1 LIHFNHQTTAY
12 FKLVEIARRLQDIFH
27 LSAMG
32 RIVMKE
38 ILACCAALLCVAMSA
53 ANADETKEKSAA
65 FPGDLGR
72 PFDGLP
78 LPTGPTRRPPWP
90 SRPPPARGPGVEL
103 ALQAAQEAVAAC
115 AGSHVGV
122 AIIDSAGTPKLY
134 YVPDGTAGFHA
145 YTGFR
150 KAYTALTFKMPTS
163 QLGALSKTDAVVAAK
178 ITADTNLL
186 SFAGGVPIKVGDEV
200 IGAIGVSGAEPST
213 IDEKCANAGLEKI
226 KDHLK

>member
-1 LIHFNHQTTAY
+1 MKAMFVCYLVALAVVGSTAT
-12 FKLVEIARRLQDIFH
+12 
-27 LSAMG
+27 
-32 RIVMKE
+32 
-38 ILACCAALLCVAMSA
+38 
-53 ANADETKEKSAA
+53 ADEVKERSAA

-78 LPTGPTRRPPWP
+78 LPTGPSRRPPWP
-90 SRPPPARGPGVEL
+90 SRPAPARAPSVDV
-103 ALQAAQEAVAAC
+103 ALQAAQAAVAAC
-115 AGSHVGV
+115 TGSHVGV

-163 QLGALSKTDAVVAAK
+163 QVGELSKTDPAIAAK

-186 SFAGGVPIKVGDEV
+186 SFAGGLPIKVGDDI
-200 IGAIGVSGAEPST
+200 IGAIGVSGAEPSA
-213 IDEKCANAGLEKI
+213 IDEKCANAGLEKVQTL
-226 KDHLK
+226 LK

>member
-1 LIHFNHQTTAY
+1 
-12 FKLVEIARRLQDIFH
+12 
-27 LSAMG
+27 
-32 RIVMKE
+32 MKE
-38 ILACCAALLCVAMSA
+38 LGVCCLAIFFAAMSA
-53 ANADETKEKSAA
+53 ATADETKERSAV

-78 LPTGPTRRPPWP
+78 LPTGPARRPPWP
-90 SRPPPARGPGVEL
+90 YRPPPARGPGVDL

-134 YVPDGTAGFHA
+134 YIPDGTAGFHA

-163 QLGALSKTDAVVAAK
+163 QVGALSKTDATVAARV
-178 ITADTNLL
+178 TADTNLL
-186 SFAGGVPIKVGDEV
+186 SFAGGVPIKVGEEV
-200 IGAIGVSGAEPST
+200 IGAIGVSGAEPSAV
-213 IDEKCANAGLEKI
+213 DEKCANAGLDKV
-226 KDHLK
+226 KDLLK

>member
-1 LIHFNHQTTAY
+1 MKNTRLWCLAA
-12 FKLVEIARRLQDIFH
+12 LVVA
-27 LSAMG
+27 LSAAG
-32 RIVMKE
+32 
-38 ILACCAALLCVAMSA
+38 
-53 ANADETKEKSAA
+53 ADETRDKSAV

-78 LPTGPTRRPPWP
+78 LPNGPARRPPWP
-90 SRPPPARGPGVEL
+90 SRPPPARALAVEL

-122 AIIDSAGTPKLY
+122 AIIDAAGTPKLY

-150 KAYTALTFKMPTS
+150 KAYTALTFGMPTS
-163 QLGALSKTDAVVAAK
+163 EVGALSKTDATVAAK
-178 ITADTNLL
+178 ITADTNFL
-186 SFAGGVPIKVGDEV
+186 SFAGGIPIRVGGEI
-200 IGAIGVSGAEPST
+200 IGAIGVSGAEPSA

-226 KDHLK
+226 KALAK

>member
-1 LIHFNHQTTAY
+1 MKKTRLWYLAV
-12 FKLVEIARRLQDIFH
+12 LV
-27 LSAMG
+27 
-32 RIVMKE
+32 V
-38 ILACCAALLCVAMSA
+38 AASGAG
-53 ANADETKEKSAA
+53 ADETREKSAA

-78 LPTGPTRRPPWP
+78 LPNGPGRRPPWP
-90 SRPPPARGPGVEL
+90 SRPAPARALAVEL

-122 AIIDSAGTPKLY
+122 AIIDAAGTPKLY
-134 YVPDGTAGFHA
+134 YIPDGTAGFHA

-163 QLGALSKTDAVVAAK
+163 EVGALSKRDAAIAAK
-178 ITADTNLL
+178 ITADTDFL
-186 SFAGGVPIKVGDEV
+186 SFAGGIPIRVGDEI
-200 IGAIGVSGAEPST
+200 IGAIGVSGGEPSS

-226 KDHLK
+226 KALVK

>member
-1 LIHFNHQTTAY
+1 MRAI
-12 FKLVEIARRLQDIFH
+12 LVCYLVA
-27 LSAMG
+27 
-32 RIVMKE
+32 
-38 ILACCAALLCVAMSA
+38 LAVAASA
-53 ANADETKEKSAA
+53 AAADEVKEKSAV

-78 LPTGPTRRPPWP
+78 LPTGPSRRPPWP
-90 SRPPPARGPGVEL
+90 SRPAPARGPSVDL
-103 ALQAAQEAVAAC
+103 ALQAAQAAVAAC

-163 QLGALSKTDAVVAAK
+163 QVGSLSKTDSVVAAK
-178 ITADTNLL
+178 ITADTNFL
-186 SFAGGVPIKVGDEV
+186 SFAGGVPIKVGEEI
-200 IGAIGVSGAEPST
+200 IGAIGVSGAEPSS
-213 IDEKCANAGLEKI
+213 IDEECANAGLEKV
-226 KDHLK
+226 KALLK

>member
-1 LIHFNHQTTAY
+1 MKKTRLWCSAT
-12 FKLVEIARRLQDIFH
+12 LVAA
-27 LSAMG
+27 LSA
-32 RIVMKE
+32 
-38 ILACCAALLCVAMSA
+38 AS
-53 ANADETKEKSAA
+53 ADETTDKSAV

-78 LPTGPTRRPPWP
+78 LPNGPARRPPWP
-90 SRPPPARGPGVEL
+90 SRPPPARALAVEL

-122 AIIDSAGTPKLY
+122 AIIDAAGTPKLY

-163 QLGALSKTDAVVAAK
+163 EVGALSKTDATVAAK
-178 ITADTNLL
+178 ITADTNFL
-186 SFAGGVPIKVGDEV
+186 SFAGGVPIRVGDEI
-200 IGAIGVSGAEPST
+200 IGAIGVSGAEPSA

-226 KDHLK
+226 KAPAK

>member
-1 LIHFNHQTTAY
+1 MKKTRLWCLAV
-12 FKLVEIARRLQDIFH
+12 LV
-27 LSAMG
+27 
-32 RIVMKE
+32 
-38 ILACCAALLCVAMSA
+38 VATSGA
-53 ANADETKEKSAA
+53 GADETREKSAA

-78 LPTGPTRRPPWP
+78 LPDGPGRRPPWP
-90 SRPPPARGPGVEL
+90 SRPAPARALAVEL

-122 AIIDSAGTPKLY
+122 AVIDAAGTPKLY
-134 YVPDGTAGFHA
+134 YIPDGTAGFHA

-163 QLGALSKTDAVVAAK
+163 EVGALSKRDATIAAK
-178 ITADTNLL
+178 ITADTDFL
-186 SFAGGVPIKVGDEV
+186 SFAGGIPIRVGDEI
-200 IGAIGVSGAEPST
+200 IGAIGVSGGEPSS

-226 KDHLK
+226 KALVK

>member
-1 LIHFNHQTTAY
+1 MKRILI
-12 FKLVEIARRLQDIFH
+12 
-27 LSAMG
+27 G
-32 RIVMKE
+32 C
-38 ILACCAALLCVAMSA
+38 LAVLCVAVSA
-53 ANADETKEKSAA
+53 AGAEDAKEKSAV

-78 LPTGPTRRPPWP
+78 LPTGPSRRPPWP
-90 SRPPPARGPGVEL
+90 SRPAPARGPAVDL

-163 QLGALSKTDAVVAAK
+163 QVGVLSKTDPAVAAK

-186 SFAGGVPIKVGDEV
+186 SFAGGIPIKVGEEV
-200 IGAIGVSGAEPST
+200 IGAIGVSGAEPSA

-226 KDHLK
+226 QSLLR

>member
-1 LIHFNHQTTAY
+1 MKAIVIGCLLA
-12 FKLVEIARRLQDIFH
+12 LSIA
-27 LSAMG
+27 SS
-32 RIVMKE
+32 
-38 ILACCAALLCVAMSA
+38 AAL
-53 ANADETKEKSAA
+53 ADETKEKSAV

-78 LPTGPTRRPPWP
+78 LPTGPSRRPPWP
-90 SRPPPARGPGVEL
+90 SRPAPARGPSVEV

-122 AIIDSAGTPKLY
+122 AIIDSEGTPKLY

-163 QLGALSKTDAVVAAK
+163 EVGALSKTDAAVAAK

-186 SFAGGVPIKVGDEV
+186 SFAGGVPIKAGAEI
-200 IGAIGVSGAEPST
+200 IGAIGVSGAEPSA
-213 IDEKCANAGLEKI
+213 IDEKCANAALEKI
-226 KDHLK
+226 KALVK

>member
-1 LIHFNHQTTAY
+1 MKKT
-12 FKLVEIARRLQDIFH
+12 RL
-27 LSAMG
+27 
-32 RIVMKE
+32 
-38 ILACCAALLCVAMSA
+38 CCLALLVVATSA
-53 ANADETKEKSAA
+53 ASADDATAASAA

-78 LPTGPTRRPPWP
+78 LPNGPARRPPWP
-90 SRPPPARGPGVEL
+90 SRPPPARALAVEL

-115 AGSHVGV
+115 TGSHVGV
-122 AIIDSAGTPKLY
+122 AIIDAAGTPKLY

-163 QLGALSKTDAVVAAK
+163 EVGALSKTDATIAAK

-186 SFAGGVPIKVGDEV
+186 SFAGGVPIRVGDEI
-200 IGAIGVSGAEPST
+200 IGAIGVSGAEPSS

-226 KDHLK
+226 KARAK

>member
-1 LIHFNHQTTAY
+1 MKTIFVCYLAA
-12 FKLVEIARRLQDIFH
+12 IA
-27 LSAMG
+27 
-32 RIVMKE
+32 
-38 ILACCAALLCVAMSA
+38 AAASA
-53 ANADETKEKSAA
+53 AAADEVKEKSAA

-78 LPTGPTRRPPWP
+78 LPTGPSRRPPWP
-90 SRPPPARGPGVEL
+90 SRPPPARGPSVDV
-103 ALQAAQEAVAAC
+103 ALEAAQAAVAAC

-163 QLGALSKTDAVVAAK
+163 QVGALSKTDSGLAAK
-178 ITADTNLL
+178 ITADTNFL
-186 SFAGGVPIKVGDEV
+186 SFAGGVPIKVGEEI
-200 IGAIGVSGAEPST
+200 IGAIGVSGAEPSA
-213 IDEKCANAGLEKI
+213 IDEKCANAGLEKVQGL
-226 KDHLK
+226 LK